1 MTPSAQ
7 RRALVVLGMHRSGTS
22 AAARV
27 FSLLGAELPQNL
39 LPPTEGNASGYWEPA
54 ALVAAHDSLLAE
66 LDSRWDDLCPL
77 PSGWCESEAARRA
90 R

>member
-27 FSLLGAELPQNL
+27 FSLLGAGLPENL
-39 LPPTEGNASGYWEPA
+39 LPPQEGNNASGFWEPA
-54 ALVAAHDSLLAE
+54 ALVAAHD
-66 LDSRWDDLCPL
+66 
-77 PSGWCESEAARRA
+77 
-90 R
+90 